1 MKYISRFAAGAAIA
15 MLITSMPIV
24 QAQTTTNANANSNRA
39 NQNRSSNSNMTGKTV
54 RASDVIGM
62 NIYNSQGED
71 VGEINDVVLAPNT
84 GKVRYAAVTYGGFI
98 GIGDEMFAV
107 PWEAFQ
113 CSQDPNDPEEHRLT
127 LDVSKQQLEGAKGFN
142 QDNWP
147 NFADSNFANDL
158 DRRYSLK
165 RNRDGNVDV
174 DVNRRGVNVEV
185 DRNQRNQ

>member
-62 NIYNSQGED
+62 NIYNPQGED
-71 VGEINDVVLAPNT
+71 VGEINDVVLDPNT

-185 DRNQRNQ
+185 DRNRRNQ